1 MDPEPAFWPDQAPAQ
16 SGGRSHDDLAV
27 HPDGERPA
35 RPRAGMAPR
44 VGVVVIACALLTG
57 ALVVMHVGPFS
68 SSPGIASTPSVTAS
82 APPDIRGAYSSLVG
96 FASSLSS
103 EPMEVSNENLSTGAF
118 TATIMSPIGV
128 EAMNGTVVGS
138 TMTFTISLGTSTDRG
153 SASVST
159 TAGKLRIQG
168 VFSNSKGG
176 QGTILA
182 TRTSR

>member
-1 MDPEPAFWPDQAPAQ
+1 MDPEPAFWPDEVPAQ
-16 SGGRSHDDLAV
+16 SGGRSQNDRPV
-27 HPDGERPA
+27 HPQGEPPA
-35 RPRAGMAPR
+35 RFRAAIAPG
-44 VGVVVIACALLTG
+44 VGVVVIIG
-57 ALVVMHVGPFS
+57 ALVAGALAVMHVGPFS

-82 APPDIRGAYSSLVG
+82 APPDIRGGYSALVG
-96 FASSLSS
+96 FGSSLSS
-103 EPMEVSNENLSTGAF
+103 EPMVVSNENLSTGAF
-118 TATIMSPIGV
+118 TATITSPIGV

-182 TRTSR
+182 TRTST